1 MIEIAPS
8 VLAADPLHVHRDVSR
23 LVDAG
28 ARILHLDI
36 MDGHFVPNLSFGPQM
51 VSALRRDFPEMTLD
65 VHLMISNPGS
75 YLQVFADA
83 GADEITL
90 HGEVKGDIP
99 LMLQT
104 IRRLGKKAGLSLKP
118 ATQVAEMHPFLPA
131 CDLFLIMT
139 VEPGVGGQKLMP
151 ELLDKLGELRR
162 AGFEG
167 TLSVDGG
174 IGQDNCRQV
183 RQKGATRLVMGT
195 AAFLSENP
203 RALFEGCAAL

>member
-23 LVDAG
+23 LVAAG
-28 ARILHLDI
+28 AQVLHLDI

-65 VHLMISNPGS
+65 VHLMLSSPGRFFKD
-75 YLQVFADA
+75 FANA

-90 HGEVKGDIP
+90 HCEADGDIP
-99 LMLQT
+99 AMLEA
-104 IRRLGKKAGLSLKP
+104 IRRLGKKAGISLKP
-118 ATQVAEMHPFLPA
+118 ATKVTEVLPYIEA

-139 VEPGVGGQKLMP
+139 VEPGFGGQQLMP
-151 ELLDKLGELRR
+151 GMLDKLGELRR
-162 AGFEG
+162 AGFDG

-174 IGQDNCRQV
+174 VGRNNCRHV
-183 RQKGATRLVMGT
+183 VEKGATRLVMGT
-195 AAFLSENP
+195 AAFHSADP
-203 RALFEGCAAL
+203 KALFEGCGAR